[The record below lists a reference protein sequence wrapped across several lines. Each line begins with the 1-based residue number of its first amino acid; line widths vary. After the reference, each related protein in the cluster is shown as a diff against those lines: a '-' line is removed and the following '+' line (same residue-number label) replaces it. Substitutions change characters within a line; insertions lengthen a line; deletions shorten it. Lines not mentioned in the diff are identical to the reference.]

1 MEFSEYSALHISEA
15 QYSDGS
21 FKDIENKVETEEVEE
36 TGEVSEVD
44 ELNAKIAELEA
55 QIAERDDTILR
66 KIAEFENF
74 KRRENQNKDK
84 LTEFVKANT
93 LKELLPSIDNI
104 ERALSADDSAVDYA
118 KGVSMT
124 VKGLLDALT
133 KIGLEEINPENQP
146 FDVDF
151 HQAIMKVEDESVG
164 ENTVVEVLQK
174 GYKLGDTVLRYAM
187 VKVANCD

>member
-1 MEFSEYSALHISEA
+1 MSK
-15 QYSDGS
+15 
-21 FKDIENKVETEEVEE
+21 KDIENKVETEEVEE

-124 VKGLLDALT
+124 VKGLFDALT
-133 KIGLEEINPENQP
+133 KMGLEEINDMIVEINETQVSEEDVLSEHAYYYSREHNQLL
-146 FDVDF
+146 
-151 HQAIMKVEDESVG
+151 IK
-164 ENTVVEVLQK
+164 N
-174 GYKLGDTVLRYAM
+174 
-187 VKVANCD
+187 

>member
-1 MEFSEYSALHISEA
+1 MSK
-15 QYSDGS
+15 
-21 FKDIENKVETEEVEE
+21 KDIENKVETEEVEE
-36 TGEVSEVD
+36 TGEVNEVD

-133 KIGLEEINPENQP
+133 KMGLEEINPENQP

>member
-1 MEFSEYSALHISEA
+1 MSK
-15 QYSDGS
+15 
-21 FKDIENKVETEEVEE
+21 KDIENKVETEEVEE
-36 TGEVSEVD
+36 TGEVNEVD

-74 KRRENQNKDK
+74 KRRENQNKEK

-104 ERALSADDSAVDYA
+104 ERALSADNSAADYA

-133 KIGLEEINPENQP
+133 KMGLEEINPENQP